1 MKQFKINDELISKI
15 KKLIEDKNRDKV
27 LSILANIHYADL
39 AEIFELLETTEV
51 IFLVKIFDK
60 QKIADALAE
69 IDEDLREII
78 LEKLS
83 AKEIAEKIVEL
94 DTDDATDVISELTE
108 ERQERVFSQI
118 KDAELTDDIKE
129 LLKYDEDTAGGLM
142 AKELVSV
149 NENLSISKCLDEIRK
164 QAKNVT
170 RVHSI
175 YVVDSKNRLKGR
187 LSLKDVVTAK
197 SRSKVRDIYIP
208 NVDYV
213 TVDQNGEDV
222 AKIMSKYDL
231 EAIPVTNKGKTLLG
245 RITIDDIVDLIKDEA
260 EKDYQLAAG
269 ISSEVEVNDSI
280 FQLTKARLP
289 WLFLGLLGGLGS
301 VFILKDFEQIMNQP
315 DLRNLFF
322 YTPLIAAMAGNVGV
336 QSSAIIVQGLAN
348 DLVKGSLLNRL
359 FKEVGLSLI
368 NGFALSVILIIFGQ
382 IVNQDLFMS
391 LTIAGSMMGV
401 IIIAAL
407 VGTFV
412 PIILDKQGIDPAIA
426 TGPFI
431 TTAND
436 IFGIFL
442 FFYIAKI
449 SLGFWWKKFLY
460 FVLVIHAEVK

>member
-1 MKQFKINDELISKI
+1 MRQFKINNELINKI
-15 KKLIEDKNRDKV
+15 KKLIKLNDKDK
-27 LSILANIHYADL
+27 LIINLEELHYADL
-39 AEIFELLETTEV
+39 AEIFELLEINEI

-60 QKIADALAE
+60 EKIADALAE

-78 LEKLS
+78 LENLS
-83 AKEIAEKIVEL
+83 AKEIAEKIEEL
-94 DTDDATDVISELTE
+94 DTDDATDVISELPE

-118 KDAELTDDIKE
+118 KDSVLTDDIKE
-129 LLKYDEDTAGGLM
+129 LLKYQENTAGGLM
-142 AKELVSV
+142 AKELVKV
-149 NENLSISKCLDEIRK
+149 NENLSLTKCLDEIRK

-175 YVVDSKNRLKGR
+175 YVVDSNNKLKGR
-187 LSLKDVVTAK
+187 LSLKDVLTSK
-197 SRSKVRDIYIP
+197 SSSKVKDIFIP
-208 NVDYV
+208 KVDYV
-213 TVDQNGEDV
+213 TADQEGEEV

-231 EAIPVTNKGKTLLG
+231 EAIPVTNNRKNLLG

-280 FQLTKARLP
+280 FQLSKARLP

-301 VFILKDFEQIMNQP
+301 VFILKDFEQIMSQP
-315 DLRNLFF
+315 ELRNLFF

-348 DLVKGSLLNRL
+348 DLVKGSLFSRL
-359 FKEVGLSLI
+359 LKEVGLSLI
-368 NGFALSVILIIFGQ
+368 NGLALSIVLIVFGQ
-382 IVNQDLFMS
+382 IVKQDLSMS

-401 IIIAAL
+401 IVIAAL

-412 PIILDKQGIDPAIA
+412 PIILDKRGIDPAIA

-442 FFYIAKI
+442 FFYLAKI
-449 SLGFWWKKFLY
+449 SLGF
-460 FVLVIHAEVK
+460 

>member
-1 MKQFKINDELISKI
+1 MRQFKVNDELIDNI
-15 KKLIEDKNRDKV
+15 KRLITISDKEKLVKDLND
-27 LSILANIHYADL
+27 LHYADL
-39 AEIFELLETTEV
+39 AEIFELLEVKQV

-60 QKIADALAE
+60 ERIADALAE

-78 LEKLS
+78 LENLS
-83 AKEIAEKIVEL
+83 TKEIAEKIQEL
-94 DTDDATDVISELTE
+94 DTDDATDVISELSE
-108 ERQERVFSQI
+108 DIQESVLSQI
-118 KDAELTDDIKE
+118 KDSELTDDIKE
-129 LLKYDEDTAGGLM
+129 LLKYKEDTAGGLM
-142 AKELVSV
+142 AKELVKVS
-149 NENLSISKCLDEIRK
+149 EDLSISKCLDEIRK
-164 QAKNVT
+164 QAKNVS

-175 YVVDSKNRLKGR
+175 YVVDSKNKLKGR

-197 SRSKVRDIYIP
+197 SGSKVKDIYIP
-208 NVDYV
+208 KVDYV
-213 TVDQNGEDV
+213 TADQEGEEV

-231 EAIPVTNKGKTLLG
+231 EAIPVTNKRKTLLG

-269 ISSEVEVNDSI
+269 ISSEVEANDSI
-280 FQLTKARLP
+280 FQLSKARLP

-348 DLVKGSLLNRL
+348 DLVKGSLLSRL
-359 FKEVGLSLI
+359 LKEVGLSLI
-368 NGFALSVILIIFGQ
+368 NGLVLAIILVIFGQ

-449 SLGFWWKKFLY
+449 SLGF
-460 FVLVIHAEVK
+460 

>member
-1 MKQFKINDELISKI
+1 MRQFKVND
-15 KKLIEDKNRDKV
+15 KLIDDIKRLITVSDKEKLLKDLND
-27 LSILANIHYADL
+27 LHYADL
-39 AEIFELLETTEV
+39 AEIFELLEVKQV

-60 QKIADALAE
+60 EIIADALAE

-78 LEKLS
+78 LENLS
-83 AKEIAEKIVEL
+83 AKEIAEKIQEL
-94 DTDDATDVISELTE
+94 DTDDATDVISELSE
-108 ERQERVFSQI
+108 DIQESVLSQI
-118 KDAELTDDIKE
+118 KDSELTDDIKE
-129 LLKYDEDTAGGLM
+129 LLKYKEDTAGGLM
-142 AKELVSV
+142 AKELVKVS
-149 NENLSISKCLDEIRK
+149 ENLSMSKCLDEIRK
-164 QAKNVT
+164 QAKNVS

-175 YVVDSKNRLKGR
+175 YVVDSKNKLKGR

-197 SRSKVRDIYIP
+197 SGSKVKDIYIP
-208 NVDYV
+208 KVDYV
-213 TVDQNGEDV
+213 TAEQEGEEV

-231 EAIPVTNKGKTLLG
+231 EAIPVTNNRKTLLG

-269 ISSEVEVNDSI
+269 ISSEVEANDSI
-280 FQLTKARLP
+280 FQLSKARLP

-348 DLVKGSLLNRL
+348 DLVKGSLLSRL
-359 FKEVGLSLI
+359 LKEVGLSLI
-368 NGFALSVILIIFGQ
+368 NGLVLAIILVIFGQ

-449 SLGFWWKKFLY
+449 SLGF
-460 FVLVIHAEVK
+460 

>member
-1 MKQFKINDELISKI
+1 MRQFKVNDELINKI
-15 KKLIEDKNRDKV
+15 KRLIRSNDNKKLVMDLNE
-27 LSILANIHYADL
+27 LHYADL
-39 AEIFELLETTEV
+39 AEIFELLEIKEV

-60 QKIADALAE
+60 ERIADALAE

-78 LEKLS
+78 LDNLS
-83 AKEIAEKIVEL
+83 AKEIAEKIEEL
-94 DTDDATDVISELTE
+94 DTDDATDVISELPE

-118 KDAELTDDIKE
+118 KDSELTDDIKE
-129 LLKYDEDTAGGLM
+129 LLKYEDDTAGGLM
-142 AKELVSV
+142 AKELVKVS
-149 NENLSISKCLDEIRK
+149 ENLSITKCIDEIRK

-197 SRSKVRDIYIP
+197 SGSKVKDIYIP
-208 NVDYV
+208 KVDYV
-213 TVDQNGEDV
+213 TADQEGEKV

-231 EAIPVTNKGKTLLG
+231 EAIPVTNKRKTLLG

-269 ISSEVEVNDSI
+269 IYSEVEVNDSI

-348 DLVKGSLLNRL
+348 DLVKGSLLSRL
-359 FKEVGLSLI
+359 LKEVGLSLI
-368 NGFALSVILIIFGQ
+368 NGLVLAIILVIFGQ
-382 IVNQDLFMS
+382 IVNQDLSMS

-401 IIIAAL
+401 IVIAAL
-407 VGTFV
+407 VGTFI
-412 PIILDKQGIDPAIA
+412 PIILDRQGIDPAIA

-442 FFYIAKI
+442 FFYIAQF
-449 SLGFWWKKFLY
+449 SLGF
-460 FVLVIHAEVK
+460 

>member
-1 MKQFKINDELISKI
+1 MRQFKVNDELINKI
-15 KKLIEDKNRDKV
+15 KRLIKVNDNEKLVMDLNE
-27 LSILANIHYADL
+27 LHYADL
-39 AEIFELLETTEV
+39 AEIFELLEIKEV

-60 QKIADALAE
+60 QRIADALAE

-78 LEKLS
+78 LENLS
-83 AKEIAEKIVEL
+83 AKEIAEKIEEL
-94 DTDDATDVISELTE
+94 DTDDATDVISELDE

-118 KDAELTDDIKE
+118 KDSELTDDIKE
-129 LLKYDEDTAGGLM
+129 LLKYNENTAGGLM
-142 AKELVSV
+142 AKELVKVS
-149 NENLSISKCLDEIRK
+149 ENLSITKCIDEIRK

-175 YVVDSKNRLKGR
+175 YVVDSKNKLKGR
-187 LSLKDVVTAK
+187 LSLKDVVTANSK
-197 SRSKVRDIYIP
+197 SKVKDIFIP
-208 NVDYV
+208 QVDYV
-213 TVDQNGEDV
+213 TADQEGEEV

-231 EAIPVTNKGKTLLG
+231 EAIPVTNKRKTLLG
-245 RITIDDIVDLIKDEA
+245 RVTIDDIVDLIKDEA

-269 ISSEVEVNDSI
+269 IYSEVEVNDSLL
-280 FQLTKARLP
+280 QLTRARLP

-315 DLRNLFF
+315 DLRSLFF

-348 DLVKGSLLNRL
+348 DLVKGSLLTRL
-359 FKEVGLSLI
+359 LKEVSLSLI
-368 NGFALSVILIIFGQ
+368 NGLALSIILVIFGQ

-442 FFYIAKI
+442 FFYIAQF
-449 SLGFWWKKFLY
+449 SLGF
-460 FVLVIHAEVK
+460 